1 MRKSIFFYSMLL
13 FTIHFG
19 IAQVYNGNIVLTT
32 QAEIDAFNY
41 TEITGS
47 LTIREVSPGAINNIT
62 NLSILKSIGS
72 IRIEGNSVLN
82 DIDGLSNLTSFGFG
96 SVSIVNNASLQNI
109 NGLSNVRS
117 EVGFIRIENNELL
130 ENIDGL
136 AGLSSS
142 EFDGGGLIISDNSSL
157 RNVDGLLGITT
168 VLDIFTISGNPELE
182 NLDGLSNAATFI
194 LVEFG
199 FVLTNN
205 VNLRDACGIVPLLKS
220 YLDVGDMFIF
230 SIENNGPNASTTETI
245 LNFDCCMKFEGDL
258 VLSSQEEIDN
268 FNYCEIT
275 GSLII
280 KESVT
285 NNITDLSNLSKLEIL
300 GLDLKIDSNAA
311 LTTINGF
318 ENLTSIRI
326 IDIRDNASLV
336 NVQGFTKLT
345 KLDSFVAFR
354 NNVLENIEGLSK
366 IKILRDFKIVVS
378 NVSNLPDLSNLQ
390 SIRGDLNLDGTKI
403 NDLSALQSLQNIG
416 NIFLF
421 RNSLLDNIDG
431 LSGAAINSIVIRITQ
446 NQALRNVDGLTDFSS
461 IRADVI
467 IAHNAELDNLDG
479 LSNLRSVGGRLI
491 IVNNPILRNACGIV
505 SLLNIPGSVTGEIR
519 IADNGSNTSS
529 VDVIIENCTNK
540 VQTTNTIQSSKL
552 YIYPI
557 PSNRNQVYIKN
568 GKENTEYQI
577 VSFLG
582 EVVAE
587 GTINS
592 NNQQVI
598 FSRSLQEGVYFVRIT
613 DGQKVENR
621 TLVVN

>member
-96 SVSIVNNASLQNI
+96 SISIVNNASLQNI

-245 LNFDCCMKFEGDL
+245 LNFDCCIKFEGDL

-326 IDIRDNASLV
+326 IDIRDNPSLV

-354 NNVLENIEGLSK
+354 NDSLENIEGLSK
-366 IKILRDFKIVVS
+366 IKTLRDFKIVVS

-491 IVNNPILRNACGIV
+491 IVNNPILRDACGIV

>member
-326 IDIRDNASLV
+326 IDIRDNPSLV

-354 NNVLENIEGLSK
+354 NDSLENIEGLSK
-366 IKILRDFKIVVS
+366 IKTLRDFKIVVS

-491 IVNNPILRNACGIV
+491 IVNNPILRDACGIV

>member
-245 LNFDCCMKFEGDL
+245 LNFDCCIKFEGDL

-326 IDIRDNASLV
+326 IDIRDNPSLV
-336 NVQGFTKLT
+336 SVQGFTKLT

-354 NNVLENIEGLSK
+354 NDSLENIEGLSK
-366 IKILRDFKIVVS
+366 IKTLRDFKIVVS

-491 IVNNPILRNACGIV
+491 IVNNPILRDACGIV